1 MGKEAMSGE
10 DRVSSPAQ
18 ARERPTSP
26 VLRSRRAF
34 LIGLAAALGGGWL
47 GAVLHRLFLAAPRT
61 VEPARLRLADLP
73 AGGQVTVAY
82 AGKPA
87 LVRWNAEGQVEALSL
102 ACTHLGCTVEWEPGN
117 QQFRCPCHEGKF
129 DWEGR
134 AIAGPPKLP
143 LQRLQVRREGDTL
156 WIGERL

>member
-1 MGKEAMSGE
+1 MVGE
-10 DRVSSPAQ
+10 NGTSVQVQEPNVPS
-18 ARERPTSP
+18 SP

-61 VEPARLRLADLP
+61 VEPARVRQADVP
-73 AGGQVTVAY
+73 AGGHLIVTY
-82 AGKPA
+82 AGKPV
-87 LVRWNAEGQVEALSL
+87 LVRQGADGQVEALSL
-102 ACTHLGCTVEWEPGN
+102 VCTHLGCTVEWEEEN
-117 QQFRCPCHEGKF
+117 QGFRCPCHEGKF
-129 DWEGR
+129 DAEGR

-143 LQRLQVRREGDTL
+143 LQKLQVRREGDIL

>member
-1 MGKEAMSGE
+1 MSENGTSAHVQE
-10 DRVSSPAQ
+10 PSKPS
-18 ARERPTSP
+18 SP

-73 AGGQVTVAY
+73 PGGQVTISY
-82 AGKPA
+82 AGRPA
-87 LVRWNAEGQVEALSL
+87 LVRWSADGQVEALSL
-102 ACTHLGCTVEWEPGN
+102 ICTHLGCTVEWQEEN
-117 QQFRCPCHEGKF
+117 QGFRCPCHEGKF
-129 DWEGR
+129 DAEGR

-143 LQRLQVRREGDTL
+143 LQRLRVRREGDIL